1 MAAQEIKV
9 PDIGDFD
16 AVEVIEVLVAEGD
29 TVEKE
34 QALITLESDKATLEV
49 PSTVAGKITSLKI
62 SEGDNVSEGDVIAM
76 VEAEDDSGSDDGDD
90 DQAEGS
96 DNESAEE
103 SDDSG
108 DDTPEADDDS
118 EDKEDAG
125 EEEAKADDAG
135 DGETVEVKVPDIGD
149 FDAVEVIEVLVAEGD
164 TVEKEQAL
172 ITLESDKA
180 TLEVPSSAAGTL
192 TELKIA
198 EGDNVSEGDV
208 IAMVQTAGGGSGLR
222 LKNAARDIHGLWNIR
237 MSSFVLHIPYR
248 CQARLAG

>member
-125 EEEAKADDAG
+125 EE
-135 DGETVEVKVPDIGD
+135 
-149 FDAVEVIEVLVAEGD
+149 
-164 TVEKEQAL
+164 
-172 ITLESDKA
+172 
-180 TLEVPSSAAGTL
+180 
-192 TELKIA
+192 
-198 EGDNVSEGDV
+198 
-208 IAMVQTAGGGSGLR
+208 
-222 LKNAARDIHGLWNIR
+222 
-237 MSSFVLHIPYR
+237 
-248 CQARLAG
+248 